1 MTPRWTCSLLTPL
14 ACCLTIAAALQS
26 SPAMGGDEAAAPVAA
41 PQEGSGATPAATE
54 SQRQARALLAA
65 MAEHLAHL
73 QDFTVTMHDDYDVV
87 QSSGQKIEF
96 GETRRVTMARPD
108 RLRVEEVA
116 SDGRQDLALFDG
128 HDIIVLDADTNT
140 FAQAP
145 QPGTVDDTLVYFVRD
160 LKMRMPLA
168 QLLTTRLPD
177 EWPKRVRTVDLVEI
191 TDVRGVPTH
200 HLAGRTDTIDFQ
212 YWITEGERP
221 LPLRVVITYVNS
233 PGQPQF
239 RADFSDW
246 NTSPK
251 LATKSFEFT
260 RPEGA
265 HRIEFAAQVQDPA
278 GSRQLPAAVEE
289 AKP

>member
-1 MTPRWTCSLLTPL
+1 MTRRWTCSLLTPL

-26 SPAMGGDEAAAPVAA
+26 SPAMGGDEAAAPTAA
-41 PQEGSGATPAATE
+41 PQEGPGATPAATE
-54 SQRQARALLAA
+54 SQREARALLAA
-65 MAEHLAHL
+65 MANHLAHL
-73 QDFTVTMHDDYDVV
+73 QNFTVTMHADYDVV
-87 QSSGQKIEF
+87 QSSGEKVEF
-96 GETRRVTMARPD
+96 GETRRIAMARPD
-108 RLRVEEVA
+108 RLRVEEIA
-116 SDGRQDLALFDG
+116 SDGRQDLTVFDG
-128 HDIIVLDADTNT
+128 RNVTVFDADTNT
-140 FAQAP
+140 FAEAP

-177 EWPKRVRTVDLVEI
+177 EWPKRVRTVDLVEL

-212 YWITEGERP
+212 YWITEGDRP

-251 LATKSFEFT
+251 LTTTSFKFMQ
-260 RPEGA
+260 PQGA
-265 HRIEFAAQVQDPA
+265 HRIAFAAQVQGSA
-278 GSRQLPAAVEE
+278 GARQPSTAVEE

>member
-1 MTPRWTCSLLTPL
+1 MTPRWTCSLLAPL

-26 SPAMGGDEAAAPVAA
+26 SPAMGGDEAVAA
-41 PQEGSGATPAATE
+41 TQEASGATPAATD
-54 SQRQARALLAA
+54 SQRQARALLAS

-251 LATKSFEFT
+251 LGPKTFEFT

-265 HRIEFAAQVQDPA
+265 HRIEFAARVQN
-278 GSRQLPAAVEE
+278 PAAGRQVPAAAEE